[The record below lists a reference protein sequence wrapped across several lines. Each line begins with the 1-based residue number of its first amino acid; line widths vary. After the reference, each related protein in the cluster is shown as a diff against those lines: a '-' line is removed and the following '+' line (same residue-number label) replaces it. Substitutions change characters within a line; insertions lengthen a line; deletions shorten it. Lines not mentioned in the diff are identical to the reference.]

1 MKYLHV
7 ISSIAIFLVSVA
19 SVSAQQSQP
28 ASPTGGFGSL
38 LPMIA
43 VMFAIIYF
51 FMIRPEQKK
60 QKERLEMLKNIK
72 KGDKVLTSAGMLGV
86 VGNIKENTVMV
97 KIGENTVVEFTK
109 SAITSVINE
118 NEKAVEKTEKEK
130 K

>member
-1 MKYLHV
+1 MRYFYPLTL
-7 ISSIAIFLVSVA
+7 ISIFLVNAGTVM
-19 SVSAQQSQP
+19 AQNQQAAPS
-28 ASPTGGFGSL
+28 GGFGSL

-60 QKERLEMLKNIK
+60 QKERLEMLKNLK
-72 KGDKVLTSAGMLGV
+72 KGDKVLTSAGILGT
-86 VGNIKENTVMV
+86 VGNIKDNTVMV

-109 SAITSVINE
+109 SAVTTVINE
-118 NEKAVEKTEKEK
+118 NEKPAEKAEKEK

>member
-1 MKYLHV
+1 MKYRTF
-7 ISSIAIFLVSVA
+7 IASATFYLVNAVTVFS
-19 SVSAQQSQP
+19 QGTQST
-28 ASPTGGFGSL
+28 APTGGFGSL

-60 QKERLEMLKNIK
+60 QKERLEMLKNLK
-72 KGDKVLTSAGMLGV
+72 KGDKVLTSAGILGV
-86 VGNIKENTVMV
+86 VGNIKDNTVMV
-97 KIGENTVVEFTK
+97 KIGENAVVEFTK

-118 NEKAVEKTEKEK
+118 NEKTVDKTEKEK